1 MTPLE
6 SKSINF
12 LLADDHSLIRQG
24 VVFIIEEMELDCEIY
39 QASNLHQTLEFINK
53 FSIDIAIIDANFPDG
68 NSLNVL
74 PEIKKISPDT
84 KILIFTGIDEGPQS
98 LKYLTAGAN
107 GFLSKMN
114 DEEEI
119 KNAILK
125 MVNSGAYISPI
136 TQALLIDS
144 IRNPAVSNPLLLL
157 TERELQIAK
166 MYAEGQGNLEIANS
180 LDVKQNTVSTL
191 KKRIFDKLE
200 IENIVELIELI
211 KDHQ

>member
-53 FSIDIAIIDANFPDG
+53 FPIDIAIIDANFPDG

-166 MYAEGQGNLEIANS
+166 MYAEGQGNLGIANS
-180 LDVKQNTVSTL
+180 LDIKQNTVSTL

>member
-53 FSIDIAIIDANFPDG
+53 FPIDIAIIDANFPDG

-84 KILIFTGIDEGPQS
+84 KILIFTGIDEGSQS

-119 KNAILK
+119 KNAILT

-200 IENIVELIELI
+200 IENIVGLIELI